1 MENIEEDKR
10 KQIEK
15 EEQEETDRDNKLNNA
30 KITVKSEKLD
40 VQKEQQTGEGKLKK
54 KEEVRAY

>member
-1 MENIEEDKR
+1 MENREEDKR

-15 EEQEETDRDNKLNNA
+15 EEQEETGRDNKLNSA
-30 KITVKSEKLD
+30 EITVKSEKSD